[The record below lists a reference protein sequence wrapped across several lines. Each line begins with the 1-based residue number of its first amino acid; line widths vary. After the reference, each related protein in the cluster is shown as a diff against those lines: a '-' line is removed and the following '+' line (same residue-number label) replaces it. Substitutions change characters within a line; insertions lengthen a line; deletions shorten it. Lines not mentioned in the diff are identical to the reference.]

1 MTENFWG
8 YLVNG
13 IMDIFT
19 WAVSAFPPAQQN
31 SAIQSAPTIIFYAF
45 APVLVFV
52 GSFLHLAVFAAGVVV
67 ILGAEL
73 LRIVVAIWRFVLKM
87 IPAAS

>member
-31 SAIQSAPTIIFYAF
+31 SVIQSAPTIIFYAF

-52 GSFLHLAVFAAGVVV
+52 GSFLHLTAFATGVVL
-67 ILGAEL
+67 ILGAEI
-73 LRIVVAIWRFVLKM
+73 LRIVAAIWRFILKM